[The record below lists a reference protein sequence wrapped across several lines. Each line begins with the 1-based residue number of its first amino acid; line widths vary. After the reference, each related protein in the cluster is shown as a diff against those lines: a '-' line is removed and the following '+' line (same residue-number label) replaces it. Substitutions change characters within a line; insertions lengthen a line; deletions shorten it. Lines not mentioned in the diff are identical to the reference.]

1 MFGHSL
7 LYLSLAGLAGL
18 TMAVQGSINSVLGKK
33 IGILQASLVVHI
45 LATVLLFFL
54 LLITRSKNTFSLWRE
69 IPWYLYLGGL
79 LGVVISYTVIISIP
93 KLGVAVA
100 TTAIITVQVLA
111 AALIDHLGLFGLEEV
126 SFSWLKLLGIFFLA
140 VGVRLLLNQ

>member
-33 IGILQASLVVHI
+33 IGILQASLIVHI
-45 LATVLLFFL
+45 LATVLLIFL
-54 LLITRSKNTFSLWRE
+54 LLITKSKNTFSLWRE

-79 LGVVISYTVIISIP
+79 LGVIISYTVIISIP

-111 AALIDHLGLFGLEEV
+111 AAMIDHLGLFGLEEV
-126 SFSWLKLLGIFFLA
+126 PFNWLKLLGIFFLA

>member
-7 LYLSLAGLAGL
+7 LYLSLAALAGL

-33 IGILQASLVVHI
+33 IGILQASFIVHI
-45 LATVLLFFL
+45 SATVLLIL
-54 LLITRSKNTFSLWRE
+54 LLVLNNGKNTLTLWRE
-69 IPWYLYLGGL
+69 IPWYLYLGGV
-79 LGVVISYTVIISIP
+79 LGVVISYTVIISFP

-100 TTAIITVQVLA
+100 TTAIITVQVLTA
-111 AALIDHLGLFGLEEV
+111 AIIDHFGIFGLEKI

-140 VGVRLLLNQ
+140 VGVRLLLNK